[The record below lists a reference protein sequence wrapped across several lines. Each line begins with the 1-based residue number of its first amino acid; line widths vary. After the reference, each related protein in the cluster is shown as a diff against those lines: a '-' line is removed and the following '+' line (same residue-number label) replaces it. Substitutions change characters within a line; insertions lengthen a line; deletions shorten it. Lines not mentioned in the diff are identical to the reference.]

1 MIIKRVKAKKIK
13 NSRGEETI
21 KVFVKSDTG
30 KGEASAPSGASKGK
44 HAVKD
49 FVGSVDDS
57 IKFLKNCNELVGL
70 EINSFD
76 DLDKVEKIVDKEK
89 YGSNTVIAL
98 EYAILKALGS
108 IWKLLNPK
116 VRKIS
121 RPLSNII
128 GGGAHFKGKGTDIQ
142 EFLVYPVGAMK
153 ISEAVKAN
161 SLIHSKVSKK
171 LREVC
176 SDFSGEVTDEGAW
189 APNLNNYGALDLLS
203 EIAKEVSR
211 EVGFNIRIGL
221 DIAASSLWDGKKY
234 VYKNFSKD
242 ENEKSLD
249 KKGQI
254 KFVSELI
261 EKYDLLYVEDP
272 LHEDD
277 FSGFG
282 TLTKKFG
289 KKCMIVGDDL
299 VVTSLERLKKAG
311 KSINGVIVKPNQIG
325 SLIETK
331 KFVDY
336 AKEKKMYL
344 IVSHRSGE
352 TIDASISHLAI
363 GWEISMI
370 KCGIY
375 GSERI
380 SKLDE
385 LRNIAR
391 EIRSEK

>member
-1 MIIKRVKAKKIK
+1 MIIKRVKAKKIR
-13 NSRGEETI
+13 NSRREETI

-44 HAVKD
+44 FEAKD

-57 IKFLKNCNELVGL
+57 VSFLKNCKELIGL
-70 EINSFD
+70 EINSFE
-76 DLDKVEKIVDKEK
+76 DLEKVEKIVDKEK
-89 YGSNTVIAL
+89 YGGNTVIAL
-98 EYAILKALGS
+98 EYAILKALGEM
-108 IWKLLNPK
+108 WKVINPEA
-116 VRKIS
+116 RKIS
-121 RPLSNII
+121 RPLGNII

-142 EFLVYPVGAMK
+142 EFLVYPIGARK

-161 SLIHSKVSKK
+161 SKVHSEVVKK

-176 SDFSGEVTDEGAW
+176 PGFTGEVTDEGAW
-189 APNLNNYGALDLLS
+189 APDLSNYEALDLLS
-203 EIAKEVSR
+203 NIVKEVAR
-211 EVGFNIRIGL
+211 EIGFSIRLGL
-221 DIAASSLWDGKKY
+221 DVAASSLWDGKKY

-242 ENEKSLD
+242 EKEKELD

-254 KFVSELI
+254 KFISELI

-272 LHEDD
+272 LHEEDS
-277 FSGFG
+277 SGFG
-282 TLTKKFG
+282 TLTKEFG
-289 KKCMIVGDDL
+289 EKCMIVGDDL
-299 VVTSLERLKKAG
+299 VVTDLERLKKVG

-331 KFVDY
+331 KFVDE
-336 AKEKKMYL
+336 AKDKKMYSV
-344 IVSHRSGE
+344 VSHRSGE
-352 TIDASISHLAI
+352 TMDASISHLAI

-375 GSERI
+375 GNERT

-385 LRNIAR
+385 LRKVAKDL
-391 EIRSEK
+391 RSGV